1 MIRHCVMLRLAPA
14 ADMNTLEGLCAELGS
29 LVGQLDGCSG
39 FVAGPNR
46 DFEGK
51 SADYAFGFT
60 LDAQDRHA
68 LAEYA
73 AHPEHKALGAQ
84 LVEMC
89 IGGGDGI
96 TVYDIEV
103 AR

>member
-1 MIRHCVMLRLAPA
+1 
-14 ADMNTLEGLCAELGS
+14 MNNLERLCAALGT
-29 LVGQLDGCSG
+29 LVSRLDGCSG

-46 DFEGK
+46 DFEAK
-51 SADYAFGFT
+51 SVGYAFGFT
-60 LDAQDRHA
+60 LDARDKRA

-73 AHPEHKALGAQ
+73 QHPDHKALGAQ

-96 TVYDIEV
+96 AVYDIEV
-103 AR
+103 AK